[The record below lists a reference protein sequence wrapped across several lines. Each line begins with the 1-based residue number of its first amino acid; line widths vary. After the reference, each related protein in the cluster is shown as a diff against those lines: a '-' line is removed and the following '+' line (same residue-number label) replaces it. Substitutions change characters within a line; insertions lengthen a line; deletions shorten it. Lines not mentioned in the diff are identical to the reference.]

1 MGATRQREAAI
12 PFGDL
17 AVVIVVWLPDRL
29 PTGLPNPREELPSCH
44 APSMKQFHRM
54 ILRMLPGPFL
64 AWLIVLLFLLVMQ
77 FLIKYLPQLVGKG
90 LPVPVIGELIL
101 YNLAYMLVLAVPMAA
116 LIATLMAF
124 GRLAESNAYVV
135 IKSSGVS
142 FPQLVWP
149 VYVAGILLTAAMWVF
164 NTSIHPE
171 ANFRARNLWQ
181 DIRSAKP
188 GFDLQAGIFYDG
200 IDDYRILVG
209 DIQPERP
216 NELLDVTIFDYSEGA
231 RFRTD
236 IHAVRGFLEPIT
248 DGATLN
254 LVLFNGEVHRK
265 RPPGSGSLDRYERL
279 GFERHL
285 MRISLEDLNFTR
297 TDPTQGRRT
306 DRTMASSEM
315 IALVDSLE
323 MTVERSRSILLG
335 LLDEL
340 GTGAATHRE
349 IGFPVRDDARLTV
362 QAATGGAAASLSA
375 QAASRALSPASA
387 QSADRDEL
395 IVQSVRSARARA
407 DGARKD
413 MLWAGDRAD
422 RYRVEIHKKYSI
434 AIACLIF
441 MMIGAPIGL
450 YVRKGG
456 LGTAAGLAVAIFLF
470 HWVSLANGEK
480 LADRGLLE
488 PWLGMWIADIVT
500 GFIALWLTFV
510 VWRDLRTIPAPSW
523 SRLPAFPVRGAP
535 DSASASTE
543 GPFSEPSNPS

>member
-1 MGATRQREAAI
+1 MISAA
-12 PFGDL
+12 
-17 AVVIVVWLPDRL
+17 
-29 PTGLPNPREELPSCH
+29 CH
-44 APSMKQFHRM
+44 ASTMKQFHRM
-54 ILRMLPGPFL
+54 ILRMLPGPFV

-149 VYVAGILLTAAMWVF
+149 VYVVGLLLTASMWVF
-164 NTSIHPE
+164 NTQIHPE
-171 ANFRARNLWQ
+171 SNFRARNLWQ

-188 GFDLQAGIFYDG
+188 GFDLQAGVFYDG
-200 IDDYRILVG
+200 ISDYRILVG
-209 DIQPERP
+209 DIPADRP

-236 IHAVRGFLEPIT
+236 IHAARGFLEPIT
-248 DGATLN
+248 DGSTLN
-254 LVLFNGEVHRK
+254 LVLFDGEVHRK

-279 GFERHL
+279 GFDRHL
-285 MRISLEDLNFTR
+285 LRISLEDLNFTR

-323 MTVERSRSILLG
+323 MTVERSRQVLFG
-335 LLDEL
+335 LLEDL
-340 GTGAATHRE
+340 GTGAFTHRE
-349 IGFPVRDDARLTV
+349 IGFTIQDDARLAV
-362 QAATGGAAASLSA
+362 QASGGSRPIASVSSSD
-375 QAASRALSPASA
+375 SRMQQGQEVDTSTPS
-387 QSADRDEL
+387 DRDEL
-395 IVQSVRSARARA
+395 VVRSVRSARARA

-413 MLWAGDRAD
+413 MVWASDRAD

-450 YVRKGG
+450 YVKKGG
-456 LGTAAGLAVAIFLF
+456 LGTAAALAVGIFLF

-500 GFIALWLTFV
+500 GLIAVWLTFV
-510 VWRDLRTIPAPSW
+510 VWKDLRTIPAPAI
-523 SRLPAFPVRGAP
+523 PAFLTGRLRRQPTGTNPTARRRTGETE
-535 DSASASTE
+535 SAS
-543 GPFSEPSNPS
+543 